1 MKIYVRLKNSMNGIV
16 IPFIQNWILLMFMI
30 LFNLEDSSLCCTIKR
45 SLRDRMNISK
55 TFILIVGNKTNIVT
69 KGSCQYCA
77 KYKKIIYGRAYC
89 QSSNNIDSKSF
100 IKYECELAIKNNLN
114 IVVLYNSNIVN
125 KQLCPEIIR
134 LIGIHVP
141 MKVNGA
147 YCYSNVRDAIMK
159 AENN

>member
-1 MKIYVRLKNSMNGIV
+1 
-16 IPFIQNWILLMFMI
+16 
-30 LFNLEDSSLCCTIKR
+30 
-45 SLRDRMNISK
+45 MNISK